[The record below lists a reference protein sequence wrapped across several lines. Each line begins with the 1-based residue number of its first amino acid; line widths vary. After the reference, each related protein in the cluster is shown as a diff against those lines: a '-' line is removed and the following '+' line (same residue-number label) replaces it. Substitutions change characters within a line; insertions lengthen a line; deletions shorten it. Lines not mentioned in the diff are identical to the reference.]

1 MDNIRS
7 RIREVIETRDP
18 MKKFKEM
25 EELCGFTSSTWNN
38 VFHGKQK
45 ANEEHLEAI
54 GKAFPRYAY
63 WLVTGKTDEAHGHVS
78 PILER
83 LREDLQRVGEAG

>member
-1 MDNIRS
+1 MRE
-7 RIREVIETRDP
+7 RILEVIEWKTDSHR
-18 MKKFKEM
+18 KFKHF
-25 EELCGFTSSTWNN
+25 EELTGISAQKWQNLGQ
-38 VFHGKQK
+38 GKQR
-45 ANEEHLEAI
+45 ANDEMLEAI
-54 GKAFPRYAY
+54 GRVFPQYAY